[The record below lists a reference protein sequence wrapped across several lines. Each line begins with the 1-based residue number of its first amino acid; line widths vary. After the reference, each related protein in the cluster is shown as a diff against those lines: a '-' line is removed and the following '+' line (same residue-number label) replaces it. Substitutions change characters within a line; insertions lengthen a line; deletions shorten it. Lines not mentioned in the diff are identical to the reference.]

1 MNQVESDEPFGPT
14 FYGYALIFSLASVLL
29 AAVGLVTRQVRRR
42 RRFGQRLLQRIDDA
56 TGFRAQDSQDGVH
69 TSSNRDSGVGVV
81 FARGIS
87 GVFASGRHQ
96 PQCDNDH
103 TGMNAGVFT
112 VGGSEI
118 EMTEIESND

>member
-1 MNQVESDEPFGPT
+1 MVSRYRVSSREKGGSGAARSIPF
-14 FYGYALIFSLASVLL
+14 
-29 AAVGLVTRQVRRR
+29 LV
-42 RRFGQRLLQRIDDA
+42 
-56 TGFRAQDSQDGVH
+56 DSQDGVH

-118 EMTEIESND
+118 EMTEIERVQYSYSTVQ